1 MEQNQPDDPNVYNS
15 GGQVIVQSD
24 RLVFNAKK
32 DSILMYAKN
41 HMHVGINGSF
51 HFNTNNINSE
61 NKFIVNIPNMYLGL
75 IEENGQPKLPTEPA
89 VLGDKLGE
97 YLEELID
104 LIDDICFHVITN
116 ISYTVDTPNTNP
128 ETTCNYKNENYLGE
142 NSPVG
147 ETITKLKEKVKDF
160 KSKRIKIT

>member
-51 HFNTNNINSE
+51 HFNTNNINY
-61 NKFIVNIPNMYLGL
+61 NPALHTLTQCYILLQFILGIHIYSLNICALL
-75 IEENGQPKLPTEPA
+75 
-89 VLGDKLGE
+89 
-97 YLEELID
+97 
-104 LIDDICFHVITN
+104 
-116 ISYTVDTPNTNP
+116 
-128 ETTCNYKNENYLGE
+128 
-142 NSPVG
+142 
-147 ETITKLKEKVKDF
+147 
-160 KSKRIKIT
+160 